1 MTQIHLKGKVSTWPD
16 ADEMSCDHC
25 ERALRANDRVV
36 TIALRVTPS
45 GGSSK
50 SYVHWTCR
58 RGRQTLINRV

>member
-25 ERALRANDRVV
+25 ERALAGDRVMEL
-36 TIALRVTPS
+36 ALRVTP
-45 GGSSK
+45 GSVK

-58 RGRQTLINRV
+58 RGRQTLVKSD